1 MTLWTGQRVIR
12 TAKEFDVTVRIVC
25 ASCNNGWMHDL
36 ERAFRA
42 LMLLTLHGVGIT
54 LSRPSQRVV
63 ALWGVKTWL
72 MLERAFAHHRGGGF
86 APDEFFQFLF
96 EKRYV
101 PGNVRVWLG
110 TVDAV
115 RTQISY
121 LSTTAVL
128 EPDGSETGGVAVF
141 TIGNLLFH
149 IFVPTWTPAPFRR
162 RMTLDVGKDLT
173 PYLVDIWPDRVEQ
186 VSWPPTRVFTIDDLH
201 RRWPPFRSMI
211 VPVKPAP

>member
-1 MTLWTGQRVIR
+1 
-12 TAKEFDVTVRIVC
+12 
-25 ASCNNGWMHDL
+25 
-36 ERAFRA
+36 
-42 LMLLTLHGVGIT
+42 MLLTLHGVGVT

-141 TIGNLLFH
+141 
-149 IFVPTWTPAPFRR
+149 
-162 RMTLDVGKDLT
+162 LT
-173 PYLVDIWPDRVEQ
+173 PYLVDIWPNRVEQ
-186 VSWPPTRVFTIDDLH
+186 VGWPPTSVFTIDDLR
-201 RRWPPFRSMI
+201 RRWPPLQSMI